1 MVRLFKFLLLCS
13 MSAASAAGQTARDY
27 FNDLKAANTFNH
39 IKDEYVCFQ
48 DEDAPSFA
56 VIAKVSDVIEQRK
69 KAGDTN
75 GIKALEQEKDNL
87 FVQTYYMGVASQEY
101 VYDAVKRGQSGDT
114 VEYHLVFKGQT
125 PGETVYAI
133 NWTTGRY
140 LLRVYIYR
148 QSRTIPTTEH
158 SGKCELIH
166 PGLS

>member
-1 MVRLFKFLLLCS
+1 MRCLLKLLLLCPVIAVS
-13 MSAASAAGQTARDY
+13 TSGQTAHDY
-27 FNDLKAANTFNH
+27 FNGLKAANTFNH

-56 VIAKVSDVIEQRK
+56 VIAKVSDVIEQK
-69 KAGDTN
+69 EKAGDTN
-75 GIKALEQEKDNL
+75 GIKTLEQEKDNL

-101 VYDAVKRGQSGDT
+101 IYGAVKRGQLGDT
-114 VEYHLVFKGQT
+114 AEYRLVFNGQK
-125 PGETVYAI
+125 PGEIVYAI

-148 QSRTIPTTEH
+148 QSRTIPATEH

-166 PGLS
+166 PGQS